1 MKVTVALV
9 LALLGDFSSRA
20 PAADP
25 THFVLL
31 RSSPVHSSSLSP
43 AGNALAL
50 YAGNSVQLYDVKQDR
65 ETFRLAGHN
74 GNIHDSGWSR
84 DGRLFAT
91 SGYDGFVRV
100 WEVPTGRCVATI
112 AASTGYA

>member
-1 MKVTVALV
+1 MKPTLALA
-9 LALLGDFSSRA
+9 LALLGDFSSRV
-20 PAADP
+20 PVADP
-25 THFVLL
+25 SRFVML

-43 AGNALAL
+43 AGNALAV
-50 YAGNSVQLYDVKQDR
+50 YSGNSVQLYDVRQDR

-100 WEVPTGRCVATI
+100 WEVSTGKSLAAI
-112 AASTGYA
+112 AASAGYS